1 MTTTR
6 QRNNVVA
13 GHRCGHGLDS
23 DSTPFQRD
31 FPEIWHDTPGQYI
44 ECTCK
49 LTISIN
55 IMTNN
60 IMIFNQLSNN
70 ATIYPTCCDY
80 AQLVL
85 VPQTC
90 LPDVITTRATHGP

>member
-6 QRNNVVA
+6 QRKRHRSGSSIA
-13 GHRCGHGLDS
+13 QGHRCGHDLDP
-23 DSTPFQRD
+23 DNTPFQRD

-49 LTISIN
+49 LTIGII

-60 IMIFNQLSNN
+60 ITTINQLIIMQHHISNM
-70 ATIYPTCCDY
+70 
-80 AQLVL
+80 L
-85 VPQTC
+85 
-90 LPDVITTRATHGP
+90 